1 MKRTIAQTLVAI
13 KKIKKYIFILIV
25 FLGFD
30 SISAQENRPIE
41 VCIRDTEVRI
51 IESSI
56 VDNTEYEIHIT
67 LPDGYHESESSYPV
81 LYYLDAYHWGGIV
94 IETYRLLRAFKEI
107 DRLILVGI
115 SYKDATREKEYF
127 YRSRDFMPTVIT
139 AENQG
144 HYSRNVPPV
153 SGGASAFLEF
163 IKKELKPLIAKNY
176 RSQEKYSGILGISNG
191 ALFASYVLFNE
202 PSEFENYILGSPRL
216 DRDDF
221 VVLKFEEKYFN
232 NSQYLP
238 ANIFLSVGSEDSE
251 HILLSW
257 IRLRDR
263 LQGRNYIGMNLK
275 VTTFEGENHTSGI
288 PATISRGI
296 RELYKTEK

>member
-1 MKRTIAQTLVAI
+1 M
-13 KKIKKYIFILIV
+13 KKYIYIITVL
-25 FLGFD
+25 LSAN
-30 SISAQENRPIE
+30 SIFAQENGLSE

-56 VDNTEYEIHIT
+56 VDNTQYEIHIN
-67 LPDGYHESESSYPV
+67 LPDGYNESDSSYPV

-107 DRLILVGI
+107 DQVILVGI
-115 SYKDATREKEYF
+115 SYANATREEEYF
-127 YRSRDFMPTVIT
+127 YRSRDLMPTVIT
-139 AENQG
+139 EENKG
-144 HYSRNVPPV
+144 HYSHSVPPA
-153 SGGASAFLEF
+153 SGGGAAFLEF
-163 IKKELKPLIAKNY
+163 IKKELKPLIAENY
-176 RSQEKYSGILGISNG
+176 RSHEKGSGILGISNG
-191 ALFASYVLFNE
+191 ALFASYILFRE
-202 PSEFENYILGSPRL
+202 PSEFDNYILGSPRL

-221 VVLKFEEKYFN
+221 VVLRYEEDYFSK
-232 NSQYLP
+232 SQSLP

-251 HILLSW
+251 YILLSW

-263 LQGRNYIGMNLK
+263 LQWRNYKGMNLK
-275 VTTFEGENHTSGI
+275 VITFDGENHTSGI